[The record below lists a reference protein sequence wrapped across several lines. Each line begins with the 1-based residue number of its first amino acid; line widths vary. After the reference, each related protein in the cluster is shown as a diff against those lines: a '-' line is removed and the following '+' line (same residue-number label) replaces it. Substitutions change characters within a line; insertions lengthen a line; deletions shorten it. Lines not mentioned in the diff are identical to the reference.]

1 MRDRFTPAHAGNT
14 PDCRGRHLR
23 IEVHPRSRGE
33 YRISVAACFQSSGSP
48 PLTRGIR
55 SFSNPL
61 FQVARFTPAHAG
73 NTSVQLSKLI
83 CNQVHPRSRGEYFI
97 LLSKFAT
104 AEGSPPLT
112 RGIPIRSTGNRILS
126 RFTPAHA
133 GNTIILTLSLVIPK
147 VHPRSRGEY
156 GFKRRI
162 KSCIGGSPPLTRG
175 ILSSHCS
182 TSFSTRFTPAH
193 AGNTFFALF
202 NFFLY
207 KVHPR
212 SRGEYT

>member
-1 MRDRFTPAHAGNT
+1 MRDSFYRFSSGSPPLTRGIPVQKKGEIMRDRFTPAHAGNT

-83 CNQVHPRSRGEYFI
+83 CNQVHPRSRGEY
-97 LLSKFAT
+97 SNVS
-104 AEGSPPLT
+104 GVS
-112 RGIPIRSTGNRILS
+112 IPNS
-126 RFTPAHA
+126 
-133 GNTIILTLSLVIPK
+133 
-147 VHPRSRGEY
+147 
-156 GFKRRI
+156 
-162 KSCIGGSPPLTRG
+162 GSPPLTRG
-175 ILSSHCS
+175 ILSPN
-182 TSFSTRFTPAH
+182 TQGFSE
-193 AGNTFFALF
+193 L
-202 NFFLY
+202 
-207 KVHPR
+207 
-212 SRGEYT
+212 

>member
-83 CNQVHPRSRGEYFI
+83 CNQVHPRSRGEYSNVSGVSI
-97 LLSKFAT
+97 PNS
-104 AEGSPPLT
+104 GSPPLT
-112 RGIPIRSTGNRILS
+112 RGILVDEPSTYLYG

-133 GNTIILTLSLVIPK
+133 GNTPYFDSL
-147 VHPRSRGEY
+147 Y
-156 GFKRRI
+156 AF
-162 KSCIGGSPPLTRG
+162 
-175 ILSSHCS
+175 
-182 TSFSTRFTPAH
+182 
-193 AGNTFFALF
+193 
-202 NFFLY
+202 Y

-212 SRGEYT
+212 SRGEYQIGNAQNVTAVGSPPLTRGIQLPLTYMFSYARFTPAHAGNTKNSEHRQPPDEVHPRSRGEY

>member
-83 CNQVHPRSRGEYFI
+83 CNQVHPRSRGEY
-97 LLSKFAT
+97 SNVS
-104 AEGSPPLT
+104 GVS
-112 RGIPIRSTGNRILS
+112 IPNS
-126 RFTPAHA
+126 
-133 GNTIILTLSLVIPK
+133 
-147 VHPRSRGEY
+147 
-156 GFKRRI
+156 
-162 KSCIGGSPPLTRG
+162 GSPPLTRG
-175 ILSSHCS
+175 ILYFVVKVRNCGG
-182 TSFSTRFTPAH
+182 FTPAH
-193 AGNTFFALF
+193 AGNTDQKHRQQDLEQ
-202 NFFLY
+202 
-207 KVHPR
+207 VHPR
-212 SRGEYT
+212 SRGEYYYSNSFSCYSKGSPPLTRGIRF

>member
-83 CNQVHPRSRGEYFI
+83 CNQVHPRSRGEYRDHHSTI
-97 LLSKFAT
+97 NPLK
-104 AEGSPPLT
+104 GSPPLT
-112 RGIPIRSTGNRILS
+112 RGILRVVALIISQS

-133 GNTIILTLSLVIPK
+133 GNTLFCCQSSQLRR

-156 GFKRRI
+156 R
-162 KSCIGGSPPLTRG
+162 SEAQATGS
-175 ILSSHCS
+175 
-182 TSFSTRFTPAH
+182 
-193 AGNTFFALF
+193 
-202 NFFLY
+202 
-207 KVHPR
+207 
-212 SRGEYT
+212 

>member
-83 CNQVHPRSRGEYFI
+83 CNQVHPRSRGEY
-97 LLSKFAT
+97 SNVS
-104 AEGSPPLT
+104 GVS
-112 RGIPIRSTGNRILS
+112 IPNS
-126 RFTPAHA
+126 
-133 GNTIILTLSLVIPK
+133 
-147 VHPRSRGEY
+147 
-156 GFKRRI
+156 
-162 KSCIGGSPPLTRG
+162 GSPPLTRG

-193 AGNTFFALF
+193 AGNTLSRSRISW
-202 NFFLY
+202 NNW
-207 KVHPR
+207 VHPR
-212 SRGEYT
+212 SRGEYLLNQ

>member
-73 NTSVQLSKLI
+73 NTQMYLVFQFLT
-83 CNQVHPRSRGEYFI
+83 QVHPRSRGEYFH
-97 LLSKFAT
+97 
-104 AEGSPPLT
+104 
-112 RGIPIRSTGNRILS
+112 RIRKDFLNC

-133 GNTIILTLSLVIPK
+133 GNTLFCCQSSQLRR

-156 GFKRRI
+156 R
-162 KSCIGGSPPLTRG
+162 SEAQATGS
-175 ILSSHCS
+175 
-182 TSFSTRFTPAH
+182 
-193 AGNTFFALF
+193 
-202 NFFLY
+202 
-207 KVHPR
+207 
-212 SRGEYT
+212 

>member
-73 NTSVQLSKLI
+73 NTRNACESNRSIK
-83 CNQVHPRSRGEYFI
+83 VHPRSRGEYFI
-97 LLSKFAT
+97 YFSLIYSVL
-104 AEGSPPLT
+104 GSPPLT
-112 RGIPIRSTGNRILS
+112 RGIRIQLFCIPFFA

-133 GNTIILTLSLVIPK
+133 GNTVSKNFRIISHK

-156 GFKRRI
+156 
-162 KSCIGGSPPLTRG
+162 
-175 ILSSHCS
+175 
-182 TSFSTRFTPAH
+182 
-193 AGNTFFALF
+193 
-202 NFFLY
+202 
-207 KVHPR
+207 
-212 SRGEYT
+212 